1 MEYHYSRKKGG
12 AEFRDMNQF
21 SGIGIVSHEFSGSA
35 EFRRELIFPSVPE
48 KINPLDSPGF
58 AVLIREANEGGLKPG
73 VCSGLILS
81 GALSPI

>member
-48 KINPLDSPGF
+48 KINPLDSPG
-58 AVLIREANEGGLKPG
+58 
-73 VCSGLILS
+73 
-81 GALSPI
+81 